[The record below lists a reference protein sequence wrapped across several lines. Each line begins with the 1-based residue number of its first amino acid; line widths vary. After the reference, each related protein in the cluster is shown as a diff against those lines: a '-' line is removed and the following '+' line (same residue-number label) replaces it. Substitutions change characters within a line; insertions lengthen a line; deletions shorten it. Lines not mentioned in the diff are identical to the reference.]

1 MRFFL
6 RSRLFPPCYTSK
18 QLSLELTF
26 TLDCFDTG
34 NGFLNVTN
42 FHRIFTL
49 TGCHLKTQIEDA
61 IEEYMLSLR
70 KTWVDTTSI
79 IVRRAAIENA
89 IYNIDG
95 ITDVTNVLINGGT
108 ENITL
113 QENVIPMSCS

>member
-1 MRFFL
+1 MII
-6 RSRLFPPCYTSK
+6 STVNEYTV
-18 QLSLELTF
+18 
-26 TLDCFDTG
+26 
-34 NGFLNVTN
+34 NVSAVATYD
-42 FHRIFTL
+42 I
-49 TGCHLKTQIEDA
+49 GYSAEGLKTQIEDA

-70 KTWVDTTSI
+70 KTWVHTTSI

-113 QENVIPMSCS
+113 QENVIPIKGAVSCS

>member
-1 MRFFL
+1 MR
-6 RSRLFPPCYTSK
+6 SKNICYHC
-18 QLSLELTF
+18 E
-26 TLDCFDTG
+26 
-34 NGFLNVTN
+34 
-42 FHRIFTL
+42 
-49 TGCHLKTQIEDA
+49 
-61 IEEYMLSLR
+61 

-113 QENVIPMSCS
+113 QENVIPIKGRCHAVRNPGSNRKHR